1 MADNP
6 QTTEPQGQTA
16 HVSSDFSLLSVAWR
30 HKSLVCLGLAIGLG
44 LAALYFVQVPPTF
57 ESKAKVLVVQ
67 RRPDSVTGIDTRRL
81 SLGEDY
87 ASAHQ
92 EIVKSPSIIEKAVAK
107 HHLDTLTS
115 FTADEKENLIEAI
128 GKRLTVKAGKT
139 PTGASN
145 NILDLSCQVRV
156 PEEASLLLGSL
167 LDSYRDFLDETYRAQ
182 SEDTLD
188 RVKKTRDD
196 LESELAQK
204 KAAYREFRLKSPL
217 ITTSKEPS
225 SRFRH
230 DALQAIQAK
239 RANVQLR
246 RAELQSQLAAV
257 ENARKAGLDPSGI
270 LGMIADQ
277 VNDRTEPES
286 PRRTTGVLVQEQ
298 LLLFLAE
305 EQKLLGTYGEDHPDV
320 KAIRKKIDI
329 ARDMATRPSTAWK
342 KPASAEGTGPRTD
355 AVEEHVRFLKQRL
368 QQVEDTDRLLAEL
381 YEKEYK
387 AAKELSNF
395 EVEDG
400 LQHDDIE
407 RTQKIYDTLVTR
419 LQDVRLVRDVGGYE
433 AKTIA
438 SPSPAKKVWPL
449 LTLAALAGFV
459 LSGLL
464 LGWGLAY
471 LADATATSLRTPE
484 DVQRCLR
491 LPVVGSVPPLSRGPV
506 RPAAQGAPVLHPLL
520 CAYHRSRSAEAEA
533 FRAVR
538 TALYFSS
545 AGEHKVLQ
553 ITSPGTG
560 EGKSLLA
567 ANLAVSMAQSGK
579 RVLLIDAD
587 MRKPRVHKLFGVQAE
602 RGLSSVLRG
611 EADPPEAVQEGPV
624 PGLWLLPCG
633 PLPSNPSELLSAP
646 RFEELLN
653 LLRDQYDFVLVD
665 TPPLLSVTDPGA
677 VAPRVDGV
685 LLTVRLARKGR
696 PAAERAK
703 EVLGTLGANIV
714 GVVVNGSDPFK
725 SAGAAG
731 YGYLDTPVDESGGEV
746 RPAPAASPVGTA
758 AGDGA

>member
-1 MADNP
+1 VADNP
-6 QTTEPQGQTA
+6 QTTEPQGKAA
-16 HVSSDFSLLSVAWR
+16 HASSAGLSLVSVVWR
-30 HKSLVCLGLAIGLG
+30 HKSLVCLGLVVGLG
-44 LAALYFVQVPPTF
+44 LAALYYFQAPPSF

-92 EIVKSPSIIEKAVAK
+92 EIVKSPSIIEKAIAK
-107 HHLDTLTS
+107 HHLETLTA
-115 FTADEKENLIEAI
+115 FTPEEKENLTEAI

-139 PTGASN
+139 PTGAGN
-145 NILDLSCQVRV
+145 NILDLACQIRV

-196 LESELAQK
+196 LERELAQK

-225 SRFRH
+225 SRFRY
-230 DALQAIQAK
+230 DGLQTIQAK
-239 RANVQLR
+239 RAAVQLR
-246 RAELQSQLAAV
+246 RAELQSQLTAV
-257 ENARKAGLDPSGI
+257 EKARQEGLDPAAI

-298 LLLFLAE
+298 LMLFLAE
-305 EQKLLGTYGEDHPDV
+305 EQKLLSTYGPDHPEV
-320 KAIRKKIDI
+320 QSIRKKIDI
-329 ARDMATRPSTAWK
+329 AREMATRPSAAWR
-342 KPASAEGTGPRTD
+342 KPAPADGKGPRTD

-387 AAKELSNF
+387 AAKELSNC
-395 EVEDG
+395 EVEDE

-419 LQDVRLVRDVGGYE
+419 LQDVRLVRDVGGYD
-433 AKTIA
+433 AKIIA
-438 SPSPAKKVWPL
+438 SPSAPKKVWPL
-449 LTLAALAGFV
+449 GIVVFPA
-459 LSGLL
+459 GLL
-464 LGWGLAY
+464 LGVVLGWGLAS
-471 LADATATSLRTPE
+471 LADATEKSLRTVE
-484 DVQRCLR
+484 DVRRCLG

-506 RPAAQGAPVLHPLL
+506 RPAAQGTPVLHPLL
-520 CAYHRSRSAEAEA
+520 CTYHRSRSAEAEA

-553 ITSPGTG
+553 ITSPGIG

-567 ANLAVSMAQSGK
+567 ANLAVSIAQSGK

-587 MRKPRVHKLFGVQAE
+587 MRKPRVHQLFGVTAE

-611 EADPPEAVQEGPV
+611 EADLPEAVQEGPA

-633 PLPSNPSELLSAP
+633 PVPSNPSELLSAP

-653 LLRDQYDFVLVD
+653 LLRDQYDFVLLD

-696 PAAERAK
+696 LAAERAK
-703 EVLGTLGANIV
+703 EVLGTLGANVV
-714 GVVVNGSDPFK
+714 GVVVNGADPWK
-725 SAGAAG
+725 SSGAAG
-731 YGYLDTPVDESGGEV
+731 YGYLDTPVDESEGEV

-758 AGDGA
+758 AQDGA